1 MTDSSPSYHVL
12 SVEVPAPAA
21 AESADWLRENI
32 GVEPV
37 EVAKPGAPRV
47 YLECYFE
54 DETAALL
61 AQAAVEAGLDGA
73 RCSMRFC
80 PARDWTTFWRHHFK
94 PHAVGRR
101 IWIFPDWDPAPPP
114 EGRTILLRV
123 NPGLSFGTGEHFT
136 TRFCLEAMDG
146 LFEQGVP
153 TSVFDAGC
161 GSAIL
166 AIAAHKLGCRD
177 ILAVDHD
184 PLSVLSA
191 GENLALNAI
200 PAGGIDVRQMDLL
213 MEWPARSFDHVYANL
228 FDEMLIQLAP
238 RLAEA
243 TGRFLVTTG
252 IRETM
257 GDAVCAA
264 LMAQGLNE
272 IRRDGD
278 GEWCGMVFSR

>member
-1 MTDSSPSYHVL
+1 MVDSAHHDHPPNAVVRPITYPDHVH
-12 SVEVPAPAA
+12 
-21 AESADWLRENI
+21 
-32 GVEPV
+32 PV
-37 EVAKPGAPRV
+37 VHPVHIEQP
-47 YLECYFE
+47 F
-54 DETAALL
+54 
-61 AQAAVEAGLDGA
+61 
-73 RCSMRFC
+73 
-80 PARDWTTFWRHHFK
+80 RDTRRHHN
-94 PHAVGRR
+94 
-101 IWIFPDWDPAPPP
+101 PP
-114 EGRTILLRV
+114 
-123 NPGLSFGTGEHFT
+123 

-153 TSVFDAGC
+153 ASVFDAGC

-177 ILAVDHD
+177 ILAVDYD
-184 PLSVLSA
+184 PLSVLSS
-191 GENLALNAI
+191 GENLALNDI

-213 MEWPARSFDHVYANL
+213 AEWPARSFDHVYANH